1 MGIKSMLLRNLV
13 RRTKKFREQTIL
25 DIKDVVLLSDFKM
38 ILDGEINDLP
48 LVSSLLLNLEL
59 LVSRETLKRH

>member
-1 MGIKSMLLRNLV
+1 MLLRNLV

>member
-1 MGIKSMLLRNLV
+1 MLLRNLV

-59 LVSRETLKRH
+59 LVSRETLKRHWE